1 MEEVAQGSGDQL
13 GVVHRRATR
22 FHTLSQARCAQFL
35 ADRTLGRIGFVDDHG
50 TPQIYPVT
58 YRFHNGR
65 IYFLATG
72 GSRLAQATSGRQV
85 AFEVDGWIPA
95 TGTGWSVLVNGICT
109 LADAVE
115 AKDAAETGLRPCS
128 KTTSPCGGC
137 GSFRSESV
145 EGCWATSRLTIGT
158 SRPRLR

>member
-1 MEEVAQGSGDQL
+1 MEEVPRGSSDQP
-13 GVVHRRATR
+13 GVVHQRTTR
-22 FHTLSQARCAQFL
+22 FHILSQARCAQIL
-35 ADRTLGRIGFVDDHG
+35 HDQTLGRIGFVDDHG

-95 TGTGWSVLVNGICT
+95 TGTGWSVLVSGICT

-115 AKDAAETGLRPCS
+115 AKDAAETGLRPWLQGDIPMRWVRIVPERIS
-128 KTTSPCGGC
+128 G
-137 GSFRSESV
+137 
-145 EGCWATSRLTIGT
+145 RLLGDEQTDDDWD
-158 SRPRLR
+158 

>member
-1 MEEVAQGSGDQL
+1 M
-13 GVVHRRATR
+13 
-22 FHTLSQARCAQFL
+22 
-35 ADRTLGRIGFVDDHG
+35 
-50 TPQIYPVT
+50 T

-95 TGTGWSVLVNGICT
+95 TGTGWSVLVSGICT

-115 AKDAAETGLRPCS
+115 AKDAAETGLRPWLQGDIPMRWVRIVPERIS
-128 KTTSPCGGC
+128 G
-137 GSFRSESV
+137 
-145 EGCWATSRLTIGT
+145 RLLGDEQTDDDWD
-158 SRPRLR
+158 